1 MRSGRKPRKQEAA
14 DSESRQQLTSPVE
27 CAAGTRVPLT
37 GIYFLQHTCSRPAEE
52 VVAVRG
58 RRFDTCAEC
67 KAGGTY
73 LLKRAAPLINED
85 PDF

>member
-1 MRSGRKPRKQEAA
+1 MMAGRQPRKQEAE
-14 DSESRQQLTSPVE
+14 DSEKAQAVTCPVE
-27 CAAGTRVPLT
+27 CAAGARVPLT
-37 GIYFLQHTCSRPAEE
+37 GIYVLQHTCSQPAQE

-58 RRFDTCAEC
+58 RKFDTCAEC

-73 LLKRAAPLINED
+73 LLKRAAPLVSED